1 MPHTKR
7 NHIGNDLPK
16 KVFKASIITSG
27 NLIIE
32 LVYFFNLVQ
41 QSALHCYFHKKEKNV
56 PSKLLQKVRLSASIL
71 LAGDGRHEA
80 SNVELGLLGPAQF
93 FQEEVSPGLRRK
105 LVSGVPS

>member
-41 QSALHCYFHKKEKNV
+41 QSALHCYFHKKEKMCLPN
-56 PSKLLQKVRLSASIL
+56 SFRKFSLSASIL
-71 LAGDGRHEA
+71 LTGDGRYEA
-80 SNVELGLLGPAQF
+80 SNVELGLSGLTQF